1 MAKKFT
7 WINVDK
13 TKLPKTKGKRINGF
27 RFYDIDGKT
36 IYEPYDPSWEVKT
49 LNNEQIEER
58 KKLTDHYMLHRSI

>member
-36 IYEPYDPSWEVKT
+36 IYEPYDPS
-49 LNNEQIEER
+49 
-58 KKLTDHYMLHRSI
+58 